1 MTGVARPVAPQGS
14 QAPRWQAVARIIGDT
29 LRSHTRP
36 AQETRIA
43 VSILNQMLDLGRSES
58 VRAA

>member
-1 MTGVARPVAPQGS
+1 MQSHHRQHLAFLQPAGPGV
-14 QAPRWQAVARIIGDT
+14 
-29 LRSHTRP
+29 
-36 AQETRIA
+36 ENRIA